1 MKKAKGM
8 DIVMNKL
15 VYSCLMPH
23 PPIVLPEVG
32 GKETEKCGKTV
43 QGMTKAAERLVEK
56 DPDTI
61 VIITSH
67 GAVFQDAVAISA
79 VDQLIGDMGSFRA
92 PSVQFKYEN
101 NLEFVNNLHN
111 NCQSS
116 GISTVLMDEELIHQY
131 NVETKL
137 DHGVMVPIY
146 YLEKAGFSGSLV
158 VVAMGLL
165 PNLDLY
171 AFGTVL
177 QQTITTFG
185 DKIAVVASGDM
196 SHRLT
201 PDAPAGY
208 NPKGQEF
215 DQALHQAIEDGQVEE
230 IVCVP
235 HDLAEEA
242 GECGLRPL
250 IMLLGCM
257 DGYALQ
263 SKVLSYEGPF
273 GVGYMIAEILPEG
286 SKGESLLPVLKDNF
300 HRSVSN
306 SRNDEHALVQLA
318 RETLEAFVT
327 HGKVIEPD
335 YNLPDD
341 LPNQAG
347 VFVSLKKHGQL
358 RGCIGT
364 TEPTTGL
371 LAEEVMRNAISA
383 GMKDPRF
390 SEVTGDELGDITY
403 SVDVLYPSE
412 SIKDQSNLDPKK
424 YGVIVSHGHKTGL
437 LLPNLEGVD
446 TVEEQLNIA
455 LRKAGIGP
463 GENYQLRRFRVDRY
477 H

>member
-1 MKKAKGM
+1 
-8 DIVMNKL
+8 MNNL

-23 PPIVLPEVG
+23 PPIILPEVG

-43 QGMTKAAERLVEK
+43 KGMIEAAEKLVEN

-79 VDQLIGDMGSFRA
+79 VDQLTGNMGSFRA

-111 NCQSS
+111 NCQVK
-116 GISTVLMDEELIHQY
+116 GIPTVLMDEELIHQY
-131 NVETKL
+131 NVDTKL
-137 DHGVMVPIY
+137 DHGVMVPLY
-146 YLEKAGFSGSLV
+146 YLKKAGFRGSLV

-177 QQTITTFG
+177 QQTITTFDG
-185 DKIAVVASGDM
+185 KIAVVASGDM

-201 PDAPAGY
+201 PDAPSGY
-208 NPKGQEF
+208 NPKGREF
-215 DQALHQAIEDGQVEE
+215 DQALQEAIEDGQVEK

-250 IMLLGCM
+250 IMLLGCL

-263 SKVLSYEGPF
+263 TKVLSYEGPF
-273 GVGYMIAEILPEG
+273 GVGYMIAEMIPKG
-286 SKGESLLPVLKDNF
+286 SKGESLLPELKDNF
-300 HRSVSN
+300 HKSISN
-306 SRNDEHALVQLA
+306 IRNDEHPLVQLA

-341 LPNQAG
+341 LPDRAG
-347 VFVSLKKHGQL
+347 VFVSLKKYGQL

-371 LAEEVMRNAISA
+371 LAEEVMRNALSA
-383 GMKDPRF
+383 GMNDPRF
-390 SEVTGDELGDITY
+390 PEVIGDELGDITY

-412 SIKDQSNLDPKK
+412 SIKDTTELDPKQ
-424 YGVIVSHGHKTGL
+424 YGVIVSSGQKTGL
-437 LLPNLEGVD
+437 LLPNLDGVD

-463 GENYQLRRFRVDRY
+463 EESYQLRRFRVDRY